1 MKIYTIPE
9 AATATRMSTAWYR
22 KKIFQREI
30 RYLKIGRR
38 VFIPEST
45 IEKILKE
52 SVVEPR
58 HSSKNG
64 QK

>member
-1 MKIYTIPE
+1 MMHYNIPE
-9 AATATRMSTAWYR
+9 ASEKLKMSEAWIR
-22 KKIFQREI
+22 QKIFQRKI

-45 IEKILKE
+45 INEILKK
-52 SVVEPR
+52 SIVEP
-58 HSSKNG
+58 